1 MHRARIAGGASLC
14 VLKGTPLPEGVSLSP
29 SRARYFCSQ
38 MALFAQWRNGFPTN
52 AVRWHRIELELNQFL
67 SALQATLAAKLP
79 QWQALGSQQV

>member
-1 MHRARIAGGASLC
+1 
-14 VLKGTPLPEGVSLSP
+14 
-29 SRARYFCSQ
+29 

-79 QWQALGSQQV
+79 QWQALGSLQV